1 MCEIQPRHKLKNIL
15 AYTQTFCIYLMMD
28 AQKNENHL
36 VLKKCRVIIVYGIE
50 RRLLGLVWWLVFTCW
65 VAALG
70 NKWLCLMIVSLMI
83 IDIFSTW

>member
-28 AQKNENHL
+28 AQKIKPFGI
-36 VLKKCRVIIVYGIE
+36 KKFRVIIVYGIE
-50 RRLLGLVWWLVFTCW
+50 RRLLGLVWWLVFICW